1 MTRIRR
7 AEEAIVARY
16 PEQEI
21 RCPTHLAIGQ
31 EAVAVGVCQT
41 LRDGD
46 TVLSGHRCHAHYL
59 AKGGSTRG
67 MFAELYGKATGCCGG
82 KGGSMHLASPETG
95 MLGASAIVAGTVPI
109 AVGAAL
115 AAALRGSDD
124 VSVAFFGDAGI
135 EQGVTHESLAFAAL
149 RRLPVVF
156 VCENNLYATLTPLSK
171 RQVSADIWPRAVA
184 HGLPGVSV
192 DGNDVLAVYEAAAHA
207 VARARAGDG
216 PTFIEAKTYRWR
228 EHVGPNFDVE
238 VRAHVLPPAIGL
250 RLDEGRPV
258 ARPGARH
265 RVGGGLVHRQ
275 DVVAIHTDAREAVRD
290 GARRDVGA
298 DLPLRERRQRRV
310 HVVLAHEDDREPP
323 ERGERQAL
331 VCDALLDTRV
341 AEEGDRD
348 VVAPAEGGGQGR

>member
-21 RCPTHLAIGQ
+21 RCPTHLSIGQ
-31 EAVAVGVCQT
+31 EAVAVGVCQA
-41 LRDGD
+41 LREQDV
-46 TVLSGHRCHAHYL
+46 VLSGHRCHAHYL
-59 AKGGSTRG
+59 AKGGSLRR

-171 RQVSADIWPRAVA
+171 RQVSADVSPRAVA

-238 VRAHVLPPAIGL
+238 LGYRTQAELDAWMARDPLLRHARILETSGVLTAAE
-250 RLDEGRPV
+250 RLALDREVEAEV
-258 ARPGARH
+258 A
-265 RVGGGLVHRQ
+265 
-275 DVVAIHTDAREAVRD
+275 DAVRF
-290 GARRDVGA
+290 AKASPFPEPAALYADV
-298 DLPLRERRQRRV
+298 D
-310 HVVLAHEDDREPP
+310 
-323 ERGERQAL
+323 
-331 VCDALLDTRV
+331 
-341 AEEGDRD
+341 
-348 VVAPAEGGGQGR
+348 

>member
-1 MTRIRR
+1 MPPLAPERLKAFYVQMTRIRR

-21 RCPTHLAIGQ
+21 RCPTHLSIGQ
-31 EAVAVGVCQT
+31 EAVAVGVCQA
-41 LRDGD
+41 LSEQDV
-46 TVLSGHRCHAHYL
+46 VLSGHRCHAHYL
-59 AKGGSTRG
+59 AKGGSLRR

-171 RQVSADIWPRAVA
+171 RQVSADVWPRAVA

-238 VRAHVLPPAIGL
+238 LGYRTQAE
-250 RLDEGRPV
+250 LDAWM
-258 ARPGARH
+258 ARDRKS
-265 RVGGGLVHRQ
+265 
-275 DVVAIHTDAREAVRD
+275 VV
-290 GARRDVGA
+290 
-298 DLPLRERRQRRV
+298 
-310 HVVLAHEDDREPP
+310 
-323 ERGERQAL
+323 
-331 VCDALLDTRV
+331 
-341 AEEGDRD
+341 
-348 VVAPAEGGGQGR
+348 

>member
-1 MTRIRR
+1 VPPLAPERLKAFYVQMTRIRR

-21 RCPTHLAIGQ
+21 RCPTHLSIGQ
-31 EAVAVGVCQT
+31 EAVAVGVCQA
-41 LRDGD
+41 LSEQDV
-46 TVLSGHRCHAHYL
+46 VLSGHRCHAHYL
-59 AKGGSTRG
+59 AKGGSLRR

-124 VSVAFFGDAGI
+124 ISVAFFGDAGI

-207 VARARAGDG
+207 VARARGGDG

-238 VRAHVLPPAIGL
+238 VGYRTQAELDAWMARDPLLRHARTLEARGVLTAAE
-250 RLDEGRPV
+250 RLALDREVEAEV
-258 ARPGARH
+258 A
-265 RVGGGLVHRQ
+265 
-275 DVVAIHTDAREAVRD
+275 DAVRF
-290 GARRDVGA
+290 AKASPFPEPAALYADV
-298 DLPLRERRQRRV
+298 D
-310 HVVLAHEDDREPP
+310 
-323 ERGERQAL
+323 
-331 VCDALLDTRV
+331 
-341 AEEGDRD
+341 
-348 VVAPAEGGGQGR
+348 

>member
-1 MTRIRR
+1 VPPLAPERLKAFYVQMTRIRR

-21 RCPTHLAIGQ
+21 RCPTHLSIGQ
-31 EAVAVGVCQT
+31 EAVAVGICQA
-41 LRDGD
+41 LSEQDV
-46 TVLSGHRCHAHYL
+46 VLSGHRCHAHYL
-59 AKGGSTRG
+59 AKGGSLRR

-171 RQVSADIWPRAVA
+171 RQVSADVWPRAVA

-238 VRAHVLPPAIGL
+238 LGYRTQAELDAWMARDPLL
-250 RLDEGRPV
+250 RHARILETSGVFTAAERLALDREVEAEV
-258 ARPGARH
+258 A
-265 RVGGGLVHRQ
+265 
-275 DVVAIHTDAREAVRD
+275 DAVRF
-290 GARRDVGA
+290 AKASPFPEPAALYADV
-298 DLPLRERRQRRV
+298 D
-310 HVVLAHEDDREPP
+310 
-323 ERGERQAL
+323 
-331 VCDALLDTRV
+331 
-341 AEEGDRD
+341 
-348 VVAPAEGGGQGR
+348 

>member
-21 RCPTHLAIGQ
+21 RCPTHLSIGQ
-31 EAVAVGVCQT
+31 EAVAVGICQA
-41 LRDGD
+41 LSEQDV
-46 TVLSGHRCHAHYL
+46 VLSGHRCHAHYL
-59 AKGGSTRG
+59 AKGGSLRR

-184 HGLPGVSV
+184 HGVPGVSV

-238 VRAHVLPPAIGL
+238 LGYRTQAELDAWMARDPLLRHARILETSGVLTAAE
-250 RLDEGRPV
+250 RLALDREVEAEV
-258 ARPGARH
+258 A
-265 RVGGGLVHRQ
+265 
-275 DVVAIHTDAREAVRD
+275 DAVRF
-290 GARRDVGA
+290 AKASPFPEPAALYADV
-298 DLPLRERRQRRV
+298 D
-310 HVVLAHEDDREPP
+310 
-323 ERGERQAL
+323 
-331 VCDALLDTRV
+331 
-341 AEEGDRD
+341 
-348 VVAPAEGGGQGR
+348 

>member
-1 MTRIRR
+1 MPPLAPERLKAFYVQMTRIRR

-21 RCPTHLAIGQ
+21 RCPTHLSIGQ
-31 EAVAVGVCQT
+31 EAVAVGVCQA
-41 LRDGD
+41 LSEQDV
-46 TVLSGHRCHAHYL
+46 VLSGHRCHAHYL
-59 AKGGSTRG
+59 AKGGSLRR

-171 RQVSADIWPRAVA
+171 RQVSADVSPRAVA

-238 VRAHVLPPAIGL
+238 LGYRTQGE
-250 RLDEGRPV
+250 LDAWV
-258 ARPGARH
+258 ARDPLLRH
-265 RVGGGLVHRQ
+265 ASTLEAWGVLTAAERLALDA
-275 DVVAIHTDAREAVRD
+275 DVEAEVADAVRF
-290 GARRDVGA
+290 AKASPFPEPAALYADV
-298 DLPLRERRQRRV
+298 D
-310 HVVLAHEDDREPP
+310 
-323 ERGERQAL
+323 
-331 VCDALLDTRV
+331 
-341 AEEGDRD
+341 
-348 VVAPAEGGGQGR
+348 

>member
-1 MTRIRR
+1 MPPLAPERLKAFYVQMTRIRR

-21 RCPTHLAIGQ
+21 RCPTHLSIGQ
-31 EAVAVGVCQT
+31 EAVAVGVCQA
-41 LRDGD
+41 LSEQDV
-46 TVLSGHRCHAHYL
+46 VLSGHRCHAHYL
-59 AKGGSTRG
+59 AKGGSLRR

-124 VSVAFFGDAGI
+124 ISVAFFGDAGI

-207 VARARAGDG
+207 VARARGGDG

-238 VRAHVLPPAIGL
+238 VGYRTQAELDAWMARDPLLRHARTLEARGVLTAAE
-250 RLDEGRPV
+250 RLALDREVEAEV
-258 ARPGARH
+258 A
-265 RVGGGLVHRQ
+265 
-275 DVVAIHTDAREAVRD
+275 DAVRF
-290 GARRDVGA
+290 AKASPFPEPAALYADV
-298 DLPLRERRQRRV
+298 D
-310 HVVLAHEDDREPP
+310 
-323 ERGERQAL
+323 
-331 VCDALLDTRV
+331 
-341 AEEGDRD
+341 
-348 VVAPAEGGGQGR
+348 

>member
-1 MTRIRR
+1 VPPLAPERLKAFYVQMTRIRR

-21 RCPTHLAIGQ
+21 RCPTHLSIGQ
-31 EAVAVGVCQT
+31 EAVAVGVCQA
-41 LRDGD
+41 LREQDV
-46 TVLSGHRCHAHYL
+46 VLSGHRCHAHYL
-59 AKGGSTRG
+59 AKGGSLRR

-171 RQVSADIWPRAVA
+171 RQVSADVWPRAVA

-238 VRAHVLPPAIGL
+238 LGYRTQAELDAWMARDPLLRHARILETSGVLTAAE
-250 RLDEGRPV
+250 RLALDREVEAEV
-258 ARPGARH
+258 A
-265 RVGGGLVHRQ
+265 
-275 DVVAIHTDAREAVRD
+275 DAVRF
-290 GARRDVGA
+290 AKASPFPEPAALYADV
-298 DLPLRERRQRRV
+298 D
-310 HVVLAHEDDREPP
+310 
-323 ERGERQAL
+323 
-331 VCDALLDTRV
+331 
-341 AEEGDRD
+341 
-348 VVAPAEGGGQGR
+348 

>member
-1 MTRIRR
+1 VPPLAPERLKAFYVQMTRIRR

-21 RCPTHLAIGQ
+21 RCPTHLSIGQ
-31 EAVAVGVCQT
+31 EAVAVGVCQA
-41 LRDGD
+41 LSEQDV
-46 TVLSGHRCHAHYL
+46 VLSGHRCHAHYL
-59 AKGGSTRG
+59 AKGGSLRR

-171 RQVSADIWPRAVA
+171 RQVSADVWPRAVA

-228 EHVGPNFDVE
+228 EHVGPNFDTDVGSRTQAE
-238 VRAHVLPPAIGL
+238 
-250 RLDEGRPV
+250 LDGWMARDPV
-258 ARPGARH
+258 ASLARTLEA
-265 RVGGGLVHRQ
+265 RGILTATERASIDAVLEAEVADAVSFAKASPFPEPAALYA
-275 DVVAIHTDAREAVRD
+275 DVD
-290 GARRDVGA
+290 
-298 DLPLRERRQRRV
+298 
-310 HVVLAHEDDREPP
+310 
-323 ERGERQAL
+323 
-331 VCDALLDTRV
+331 
-341 AEEGDRD
+341 
-348 VVAPAEGGGQGR
+348 

>member
-21 RCPTHLAIGQ
+21 RCPTHLSIGQ
-31 EAVAVGVCQT
+31 EAVAVGVCQA
-41 LRDGD
+41 LREQDV
-46 TVLSGHRCHAHYL
+46 VLSGHRCHAHYL
-59 AKGGSTRG
+59 AKGGSLRR

-171 RQVSADIWPRAVA
+171 RQVSADVWPRAVA

-238 VRAHVLPPAIGL
+238 LGYRTQAELDAWMARDPLLRHARILETSGVLTAAE
-250 RLDEGRPV
+250 RLALDREVEAEV
-258 ARPGARH
+258 A
-265 RVGGGLVHRQ
+265 
-275 DVVAIHTDAREAVRD
+275 DAVRF
-290 GARRDVGA
+290 AKASPFPEPAALYADV
-298 DLPLRERRQRRV
+298 D
-310 HVVLAHEDDREPP
+310 
-323 ERGERQAL
+323 
-331 VCDALLDTRV
+331 
-341 AEEGDRD
+341 
-348 VVAPAEGGGQGR
+348 

>member
-1 MTRIRR
+1 MPPLAPERLKAFYVQMTRIRR

-21 RCPTHLAIGQ
+21 RCPTHLSIGQ
-31 EAVAVGVCQT
+31 EAVAVGVCQA
-41 LRDGD
+41 LREQDV
-46 TVLSGHRCHAHYL
+46 VLSGHRCHAHYL
-59 AKGGSTRG
+59 AKGGSLRR

-171 RQVSADIWPRAVA
+171 RQVSADVWPRAVA

-207 VARARAGDG
+207 VARARGGDG

-238 VRAHVLPPAIGL
+238 LGYRTQGE
-250 RLDEGRPV
+250 LDAWV
-258 ARPGARH
+258 ARDPLLRH
-265 RVGGGLVHRQ
+265 ASTLEAWGVLTAAERLALDA
-275 DVVAIHTDAREAVRD
+275 DVEAEVADAVRF
-290 GARRDVGA
+290 AKASPFPEPAALYADV
-298 DLPLRERRQRRV
+298 D
-310 HVVLAHEDDREPP
+310 
-323 ERGERQAL
+323 
-331 VCDALLDTRV
+331 
-341 AEEGDRD
+341 
-348 VVAPAEGGGQGR
+348 

>member
-1 MTRIRR
+1 MPPLAPERLKAFYVQMTRIRR

-21 RCPTHLAIGQ
+21 RCPTHLSIGQ
-31 EAVAVGVCQT
+31 EAVAVGVCQA
-41 LRDGD
+41 LSERDV
-46 TVLSGHRCHAHYL
+46 VLSGHRCHAHYL
-59 AKGGSTRG
+59 AKGGSLRR

-184 HGLPGVSV
+184 HGVPGVSV

-238 VRAHVLPPAIGL
+238 LGYRTQAELDAWMARDPLLRHARILETSGVLTAAE
-250 RLDEGRPV
+250 RLALDREVEAEV
-258 ARPGARH
+258 A
-265 RVGGGLVHRQ
+265 
-275 DVVAIHTDAREAVRD
+275 DAVRF
-290 GARRDVGA
+290 AKASPFPEPAALYADV
-298 DLPLRERRQRRV
+298 D
-310 HVVLAHEDDREPP
+310 
-323 ERGERQAL
+323 
-331 VCDALLDTRV
+331 
-341 AEEGDRD
+341 
-348 VVAPAEGGGQGR
+348 

>member
-1 MTRIRR
+1 VPPLAPERLKAFYVQMTRIRR

-21 RCPTHLAIGQ
+21 RCPTHLSIGQ
-31 EAVAVGVCQT
+31 EAVAVGVCQA
-41 LRDGD
+41 LSEQDV
-46 TVLSGHRCHAHYL
+46 VLSGHRCHAHYL
-59 AKGGSTRG
+59 AKGGSLRR

-171 RQVSADIWPRAVA
+171 RQVSADVWPRAVA

-238 VRAHVLPPAIGL
+238 LGYRTQAELDAWMARDPLLRHARILETSGVLTAAE
-250 RLDEGRPV
+250 RLALDREVEAEV
-258 ARPGARH
+258 A
-265 RVGGGLVHRQ
+265 
-275 DVVAIHTDAREAVRD
+275 DAVRF
-290 GARRDVGA
+290 AKASPFPEPAALYADV
-298 DLPLRERRQRRV
+298 D
-310 HVVLAHEDDREPP
+310 
-323 ERGERQAL
+323 
-331 VCDALLDTRV
+331 
-341 AEEGDRD
+341 
-348 VVAPAEGGGQGR
+348 

>member
-1 MTRIRR
+1 VPPLAPERLKAFYVQMTRIRR

-21 RCPTHLAIGQ
+21 RCPTHLSIGQ
-31 EAVAVGVCQT
+31 EAVAVGICQA
-41 LRDGD
+41 LSEPDV
-46 TVLSGHRCHAHYL
+46 VLSGHRCHAHYL
-59 AKGGSTRG
+59 AKGGSLRR

-171 RQVSADIWPRAVA
+171 RQVSADVWPRAVA

-238 VRAHVLPPAIGL
+238 LGYRTQAELDAWMARDPLLRHARILETSGVLTAAE
-250 RLDEGRPV
+250 RLALDREVEAEV
-258 ARPGARH
+258 A
-265 RVGGGLVHRQ
+265 
-275 DVVAIHTDAREAVRD
+275 DAVRF
-290 GARRDVGA
+290 AKASPFPEPAALYADV
-298 DLPLRERRQRRV
+298 D
-310 HVVLAHEDDREPP
+310 
-323 ERGERQAL
+323 
-331 VCDALLDTRV
+331 
-341 AEEGDRD
+341 
-348 VVAPAEGGGQGR
+348 